1 MSTHDPSGPQP
12 EGGGKPSFDKQ
23 SPQPGGDTPEGR
35 PSGPTP
41 SENPAG
47 GSPENP
53 SERPS
58 EGPAEGPADGGA
70 GGPGAYQGTYGGS
83 TYGGPTRGQN
93 PYGQPPPG
101 QNPYGQPPSGY
112 GTGYGPGAYGT
123 PGAGPVP
130 GMPPIGTWPKR
141 ILARLIDYL
150 LVQVVAV
157 IVVAPFAS
165 LGNRSGSAEAFWLA
179 CAIWLVYDALMT
191 GRDGQ
196 TLGKKAVDI
205 RVAMLIDGNTPP
217 QAAAWT
223 RSAVFILP
231 AVLCCAAFWW
241 IIDGFFGVFDK
252 PYRQCIHDKAAKTV
266 VVTTKA

>member
-23 SPQPGGDTPEGR
+23 SPQPGGGTPEGR
-35 PSGPTP
+35 PPGPTP
-41 SENPAG
+41 SDSPAG
-47 GSPENP
+47 GTPESPP
-53 SERPS
+53 
-58 EGPAEGPADGGA
+58 EGPAGGGA
-70 GGPGAYQGTYGGS
+70 EGPGAYQGTYGGS
-83 TYGGPTRGQN
+83 PYGGPARGQN
-93 PYGQPPPG
+93 PYDQPPP
-101 QNPYGQPPSGY
+101 GY

-141 ILARLIDYL
+141 ITARLIDYL
-150 LVQVVAV
+150 LVQAVAIV
-157 IVVAPFAS
+157 IVAPFVT
-165 LGNRSGSAEAFWLA
+165 LGNRTGSAEAFWLA
-179 CAIWLVYDALMT
+179 CLIWLVYEALMT
-191 GRDGQ
+191 SRDGQ
-196 TLGKKAVDI
+196 TLGKKAMDI

-241 IIDGFFGVFDK
+241 IIDGFFGAFDK

-266 VVTTKA
+266 VVTTKL